1 MKNNPNTNNPATDK
15 LKLNAVYFNQRKQDG
30 KDSQENKSG
39 LTWYNEGEDF
49 KSRLQSALNDCN
61 QGQHILV
68 SFTGSGNGLQ
78 QFLNDS
84 ASKICTTD
92 VVMGCS
98 TSKNQLLKELQNGF
112 RVSELNSAFAIVTP
126 EIVSQALKSGNNLN
140 EKYDFLYAISKAAN
154 SWHNISLS
162 VSDEIKTIPGFKD
175 KLRVS
180 LNRFNPMHFKSDPV
194 RHLFWALCAVVLVVM
209 CSMSKQAGISGD
221 EFTQYR
227 WADTAII
234 PYYTEGKET
243 AINEDKKTL
252 MHLYGSSFDT
262 FTAMMVR
269 ITGTEDIYELRHFWN
284 AVFGFFCLFFAAQI
298 IRRLTNSYK
307 WAIIGLILL
316 FFTPRLLGDSL
327 NNPKD
332 IPFAT
337 GYVMGLYYAIRF
349 YGRNGGRISQM
360 LGLIFGIALAIS
372 IRIGGL
378 VLMPTVGLLAALSF
392 IQGIGFEQ
400 FSKLKWMGFGK
411 FLKNF
416 SLIAFFAY
424 LLGIAFWP
432 YGIDEP
438 FSNPF
443 KALSAFTNFQAS
455 LSQLFEGKFT
465 DSSALPAH
473 YLSKYILITMPLVS
487 LLGLVFYL
495 IFGFTKRNY
504 THSSMIV
511 LFAAVFPV
519 FYIWFQQSNV
529 YGGMR
534 QILFVV
540 PCLVVSGVMGFYL
553 LEKWLSKWKFVSLAS
568 PAIACLLVA
577 PPAIHTAKNH
587 PLTYVYFNELVGGV
601 KGAYSNYEMD
611 YYLGSLRQ
619 STEWLLQNVI
629 RKNPDKKYFIQSYGM
644 DHVKYYCRKDKN
656 VRVGFTHPKEMF
668 RWTNDSN
675 NNWDYHIF
683 YNGFTDHNRLAKG
696 YYPPSGTIYTP
707 TVDGKPMGWV
717 VERKSRDDYAG
728 YSALM
733 KNEFRLSIEKFNNYI
748 KSTGD
753 NKNAEIYFFLANAY
767 ANANSIDSAIL
778 TAERSIEIFPG
789 YKTALTSLHTFYM
802 SKGLF
807 DKSLAANEKFIR
819 ASSADADVYW
829 MKAQALT
836 GKREFTQALEFIE
849 KAVALEPFRNPEFY
863 KTGAVIC
870 QELKKDDLLRE
881 YYSAMQFN
889 SKNTKDQE
897 AAILSIQSLYEKI
910 TGQELDMTKYQ

>member
-1 MKNNPNTNNPATDK
+1 MKNNPNTTHQAADK
-15 LKLNAVYFNQRKQDG
+15 LKLNAVYFQQRKQDG
-30 KDSQENKSG
+30 KESQENKSG
-39 LTWYNEGEDF
+39 LTWFNDGPDF
-49 KSRLQSALNDCN
+49 TARLQAALDQCQ
-61 QGQHILV
+61 QGEHILV
-68 SFTGSGNGLQ
+68 SFINSGNGLQ
-78 QFLNDS
+78 PFLNE
-84 ASKICTTD
+84 AAVKICTTD
-92 VVMGCS
+92 VVMGCPN
-98 TSKNQLLKELQNGF
+98 TKNQVVKELLNGF
-112 RVSELNSAFAIVTP
+112 RIAELNSAFVILSP
-126 EIVSQALKSGNNLN
+126 ETAKNALRSGHNLN
-140 EKYDFLYAISKAAN
+140 EKYDFLIALSAVAG
-154 SWHNISLS
+154 SWHNISS
-162 VSDEIKTIPGFKD
+162 SASDEIKTIPGFKD
-175 KLRVS
+175 KFRANLRR
-180 LNRFNPMHFKSDPV
+180 LNVLQFKSDPV
-194 RHLFWALCAVVLVVM
+194 RHLFTALSVIVLLVM
-209 CSMSKQAGISGD
+209 TGMSRQAGISGD

-284 AVFGFFCLFFAAQI
+284 AVFGFFCLLFAAKI
-298 IRRLTNSYK
+298 VRRLTGSYK
-307 WAIIGLILL
+307 WAIIALVLL

-337 GYVMGLYYAIRF
+337 GYIMGLYYAIRY
-349 YGRNGGRISQM
+349 YGRNGGRLRQM
-360 LGLIFGIALAIS
+360 LGLILGIALAIS

-378 VLMPTVGLLAALSF
+378 VLMPTIGLLAALSF
-392 IQGIGFEQ
+392 IQGIGLNNF
-400 FSKLKWMGFGK
+400 LKFKWVGFGK
-411 FLKNF
+411 FLGNF
-416 SLIAFFAY
+416 TLISFFAY

-465 DSSALPAH
+465 DSDALPSH
-473 YLSKYILITMPLVS
+473 YLSKYLLITLPIVS
-487 LLGLVFYL
+487 LLGLCFYL
-495 IFGFTKRNY
+495 ILGFTKRSYSNA
-504 THSSMIV
+504 SAIV

-519 FYIWFQQSNV
+519 FYIWLQQSNV

-553 LEKWLSKWKFVSLAS
+553 LEKWLSKWKWASLGA
-568 PAIACLLVA
+568 PAMACVLVA

-587 PLTYVYFNELVGGV
+587 PLTYIYFNELVGGV

-611 YYLGSLRQ
+611 YYLGSLKQ
-619 STEWLLQNVI
+619 STEWLLNNVI

-656 VRVGFTHPKEMF
+656 VRVGFTHPKEVF

-675 NNWDYHIF
+675 NDWDYHIF

-696 YYPPSGTIYTP
+696 YYPPSGTVYTP
-707 TVDGKPMGWV
+707 MVDGKPMGWV

-728 YSALM
+728 YNALM
-733 KNEFRLSIEKFNNYI
+733 KNEFRLSVEKFNNYI
-748 KSTGD
+748 SKTGD
-753 NKNAEIYFFLANAY
+753 NKNAEVYFFLANAY
-767 ANANSIDSAIL
+767 ANAGSIDSAII
-778 TAERSIEIFPG
+778 AGERAVEIFPG
-789 YKTALTSLHTFYM
+789 YKTAITSLHTFYM

-807 DKSLAANEKFIR
+807 DKSLGIAEKFIK
-819 ASSADADVYW
+819 ASSADADIFW
-829 MKAQALT
+829 IKSQALS
-836 GKREFTQALEFIE
+836 GKKEFSKALEFIE
-849 KAVALEPFRNPEFY
+849 QAITDEPFKNPEYY
-863 KTGAVIC
+863 KTGAMIC
-870 QELKKDDLLRE
+870 QALKKDEFRD
-881 YYSAMQFN
+881 YYSATMFS
-889 SKNTKDQE
+889 SKNPKEQE

-910 TGQELDMTKYQ
+910 TGKELDMTKYQ